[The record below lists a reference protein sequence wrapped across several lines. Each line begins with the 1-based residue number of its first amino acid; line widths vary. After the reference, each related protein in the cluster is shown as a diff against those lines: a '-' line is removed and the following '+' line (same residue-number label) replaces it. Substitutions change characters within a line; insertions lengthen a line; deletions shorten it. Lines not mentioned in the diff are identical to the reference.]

1 MEQYEETIHLLLTD
15 VVMPGISRKLA
26 DTLLQQRQDMRV
38 LFMSGYTGQMVGQH
52 GVLDEGSL
60 FLQKP
65 FTRES
70 LAGKVREALDGKPV
84 LTKTR
89 VGARAETS

>member
-1 MEQYEETIHLLLTD
+1 
-15 VVMPGISRKLA
+15 MPGISGRKLA

-60 FLQKP
+60 FLPKP
-65 FTRES
+65 FTREF
-70 LAGKVREALDGKPV
+70 GKVRD
-84 LTKTR
+84 T
-89 VGARAETS
+89 